1 MALDGKLLARSD
13 GFPAEVARFRECT
26 HLMGRFRKTSGIWL
40 EPPRE
45 EFAVRPVDHR
55 LELAHV
61 YVVSFDKRRDLSLT
75 PAGVLQSCN
84 EPIIGRLRFQPCG
97 GRAARTRLVRRD
109 VVIKILR
116 QKPIVLAVP
125 DRKRFWLCH
134 V

>member
-1 MALDGKLLARSD
+1 MHKMVVNRRYPRDDDGSPLERAGAFRRAQNCFRVQRMALDGKLLARSD

-45 EFAVRPVDHR
+45 EFAVRPGDHR

-61 YVVSFDKRRDLSLT
+61 YVVFFYKRRDLSLT

-84 EPIIGRLRFQPCG
+84 
-97 GRAARTRLVRRD
+97 
-109 VVIKILR
+109 
-116 QKPIVLAVP
+116 
-125 DRKRFWLCH
+125 
-134 V
+134 